1 MAQVAGI
8 KEERTS
14 TRVQKCITKDLQKHS
29 EFIPLPAE
37 KGVDTNEPIKWTA
50 KMKRSLE
57 QAKRGEIYE
66 IDMNNFWNV

>member
-1 MAQVAGI
+1 MAQVASI
-8 KEERTS
+8 KEGRTS
-14 TRVQKCITKDLQKHS
+14 TGVQKCVTIDLQKHT
-29 EFIPLPAE
+29 EFIQLPAE
-37 KGVDTNEPIKWTA
+37 KGVDTNEPMKWTA